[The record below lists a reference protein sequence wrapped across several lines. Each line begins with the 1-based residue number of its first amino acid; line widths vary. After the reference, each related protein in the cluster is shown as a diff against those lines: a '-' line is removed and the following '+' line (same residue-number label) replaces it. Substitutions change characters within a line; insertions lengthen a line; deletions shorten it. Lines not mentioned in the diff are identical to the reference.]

1 MELSGEARI
10 AAPRAKVWA
19 ALNDPALLAR
29 AIEGCESLEPAGENR
44 FEGVVA
50 ARVGPVRAKFGGV
63 VELSN
68 LDPPNGYTLSGEG
81 KGGAAGFAR
90 GAADIRLEDAEDG
103 AATRLTWTARATVGG
118 KLAQLG
124 ARLIEGAAKAQA
136 EKFFTAFK
144 AEVEQPATEKVAAPA
159 NGRDALDADRSAARA
174 SDSPARPAA
183 TVLAENA
190 GPPMA
195 PRGGRPASGADHGGT
210 NMARDQDVPP
220 KGGLSLTSWSIVLI
234 VAVVALLAA
243 LLLFDR

>member
-1 MELSGEARI
+1 MELTGEALI
-10 AAPRAKVWA
+10 TAPRARVWE

-29 AIEGCESLEPAGENR
+29 AIEGCEKLEPAGENR

-50 ARVGPVRAKFGGV
+50 AKVGPVRAKFGGV

-90 GAADIRLEDAEDG
+90 GAADIRLEEAGGG
-103 AATRLTWTARATVGG
+103 AATLLTWTARATVGG

-124 ARLIEGAAKAQA
+124 ARLIEGAARSQA

-144 AEVEQPATEKVAAPA
+144 AEVEQPAVAAPESPPA
-159 NGRDALDADRSAARA
+159 GDAMAGARESGMAETAIADSA
-174 SDSPARPAA
+174 PAVPVATGAAAPRPA
-183 TVLAENA
+183 TGEP
-190 GPPMA
+190 GE
-195 PRGGRPASGADHGGT
+195 G
-210 NMARDQDVPP
+210 
-220 KGGLSLTSWSIVLI
+220 GGLSLGRWSALLAI
-234 VAVVALLAA
+234 AVILLLAA